1 MLWKCCLPD
10 FGLSRSNEERRILSA
25 QVVDVCHTQS
35 GTEAMMDF
43 QLNEEQRMMKEA
55 VNKWAVNEL
64 GPLQEKIDDEDW
76 FPPDFFKKCAEIGIL
91 GITID
96 EKYGGLG
103 SDILMQTIV
112 IEEMSRICP
121 ALAMTYGAHSNLCA
135 NNIHKNGNEFLKE
148 KYLPPLVSGEKI
160 GALGLTEPNAGSD
173 ALGGMRTR
181 AVKKGDKYILNGTK
195 MFITNGPIADTLLVY
210 AKTDPE
216 KGAKGISAFVVE
228 KEYPGFS
235 VSRKLKKCGMRGS
248 PTAELSFEDCEVP
261 AENLVGQENMGVNVV
276 TSGLDY
282 ERITLAGGSLGMAQQ
297 ALDYSIKYAV
307 EREQF
312 GQPIANFQM
321 IQQKLADM
329 YARTEAARLLVYKA
343 ATVAKSAP
351 RGGKGTEL
359 TRLAAAAILL
369 AAETATWVCGEAVQ
383 IHGGYGYCL
392 EFPVQKLW
400 RDAKLYEIGAGTSEI
415 RRMIIARELTREE
428 FARKGQR

>member
-1 MLWKCCLPD
+1 
-10 FGLSRSNEERRILSA
+10 
-25 QVVDVCHTQS
+25 
-35 GTEAMMDF
+35 MDF
-43 QLNEEQRMMKEA
+43 NLTDEQRMISET
-55 VNKWAVNEL
+55 VHKWAVNEL

-91 GITID
+91 GITMD

-103 SDILMQTIV
+103 GDVLMQTLA
-112 IEEMSRICP
+112 IEQMSRICP
-121 ALAMTYGAHSNLCA
+121 ALAMSYGAHSNLCA
-135 NNIHKNGNEFLKE
+135 NNIHKNATEALKE
-148 KYLPPLVSGEKI
+148 KYLPPLIAGEKV

-173 ALGGMRTR
+173 AMSMRTR
-181 AVKKGDKYILNGTK
+181 AVKKGDKYLLTGSKI
-195 MFITNGPIADTLLVY
+195 FITNGPIADTLLVY
-210 AKTDPE
+210 AKTRPE
-216 KGAKGISAFVVE
+216 LGAKGISAFIVE
-228 KEYPGFS
+228 KEFPGFS

-248 PTAELSFEDCEVP
+248 PTAELVFDNCEVP
-261 AENLVGQENMGVNVV
+261 AENLVGQENMGVHVV
-276 TSGLDY
+276 TSGLDI
-282 ERITLAGGSLGMAQQ
+282 ERIVLAGGSVGMAQQ
-297 ALDYSIKYAV
+297 ALDYSIRYAV

-329 YARTEAARLLVYKA
+329 YARTEASRLMVYRA
-343 ATVAKSAP
+343 AEVAQSSK

-359 TRLAAAAILL
+359 TKMAAAAILF
-369 AAETATWVCGEAVQ
+369 AAETATWVCSEAVQ

-428 FARKGQR
+428 FARKAQR